1 METNQMSRSMRET
14 APGKCLRGRNITIN
28 KFFSLKVLTENV
40 EEAAQ
45 VSQGSGA
52 SS

>member
-1 METNQMSRSMRET
+1 METNQMSRSMRKT
-14 APGKCLRGRNITIN
+14 APGKCLQGINITLN
-28 KFFSLKVLTENV
+28 KFSSLKGLVEKV
-40 EEAAQ
+40 EEADQ